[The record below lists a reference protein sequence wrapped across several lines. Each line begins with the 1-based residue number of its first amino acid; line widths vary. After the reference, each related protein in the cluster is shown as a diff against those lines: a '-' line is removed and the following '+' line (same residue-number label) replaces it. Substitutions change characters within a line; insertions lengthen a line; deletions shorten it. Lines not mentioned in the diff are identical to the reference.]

1 MTTVRLQEFKLE
13 DDHIEI
19 VYNFNFLGSIICDDA
34 NGKKEIQRRLAMD
47 RSFMTRSTVTK
58 LAKIKK
64 GE

>member
-34 NGKKEIQRRLAMD
+34 SGKKEIQRRLAMD